1 MNARRQQDHRLPSPT
16 QSTALADPQRVPL
29 EAPPSTSAKLPRR
42 SAGGRKKPRKPYPSF
57 PLTPHPNG
65 QFCKRI
71 RGQLR
76 YFGTITDPEAA
87 LRNYQRHCDAL
98 HTGRIEQV
106 PKGDALTAATL
117 ANEYLKH
124 KEQRR
129 ASGSLTPG
137 TFVEFHRHCERFV
150 KFFGG
155 GREVASIDRRDL
167 ERFREF
173 LGDGVNATTLNNR
186 VGGARSILKFAYE
199 QELIDKPLRFAVALK
214 RPERRLL
221 RLAKAEAGR
230 IHFHAEEIRRIL
242 AVAPIALKAMVLLG
256 INCAVGNTD
265 IGEMPASAV
274 EFEHGV
280 MDFPRVKTGMKR
292 RCPLWPETLDAIRAN
307 LADMQRRRVS
317 RSPEAEG
324 LLFVTREGNPYVR
337 VKYEVRDGRP
347 VAVTH
352 DAVKSLMQRAMA
364 KADIDL
370 PGLGFYGLRRSFE
383 TIGAAT
389 GHQVAVDHIMG
400 HAPLS
405 SDMGATYRQSVADEA
420 LESVTDHVR
429 TWLFGG
435 VKQPTR
441 RPA

>member
-1 MNARRQQDHRLPSPT
+1 MIARNENRREV
-16 QSTALADPQRVPL
+16 ADQGHF
-29 EAPPSTSAKLPRR
+29 TSAASAVRGPFGTHGNSDPGPTRR
-42 SAGGRKKPRKPYPSF
+42 SARKRKKAKKPYPSF

-65 QFCKRI
+65 QFCKKI

-76 YFGTITDPEAA
+76 YFGTIADPEAA
-87 LRNYQRHCDAL
+87 LKNYQRHCEAL

-106 PKGDALTAATL
+106 PKGDVLTVAAL
-117 ANEYLKH
+117 ANEFLKH

-129 ASGSLTPG
+129 ASGSLTSG

-150 KFFGG
+150 KFFGS

-167 ERFREF
+167 ERFRDC

-199 QELIDKPLRFAVALK
+199 QELIENPIRFGVALK

-230 IHFHAEEIRRIL
+230 IHFHAEEIRKIL
-242 AVAPIALKAMVLLG
+242 AVASTSLKAMVLLG

-265 IGEMPASAV
+265 IGELPLSAI
-274 EFEHGV
+274 EFEHAV
-280 MDFPRVKTGMKR
+280 IDFPRVKTGMKR
-292 RCPLWPETLDAIRAN
+292 RCPLWPETLEAIRASVED
-307 LADMQRRRVS
+307 LQKRRVA

-324 LLFVTREGNPYVR
+324 LLFVTRDGNPYVR
-337 VKYEVRDGRP
+337 EAFKVQDGRP
-347 VAVTH
+347 AVVMH
-352 DAVKSLMQRAMA
+352 DAVKSLMQRAMC
-364 KADIDL
+364 KAGINL

-405 SDMGATYRQSVADEA
+405 SDMGAIYRQSVADEA
-420 LESVTDHVR
+420 LENVTNHVR
-429 TWLFGG
+429 AWLFGG
-435 VKQPTR
+435 EKQSIR
-441 RPA
+441 RPT